1 MKRSRIVVLS
11 LVVLL
16 VGGIMFRK
24 SLLNF
29 LVGLFV
35 ATSTNLGH
43 ARMPAVWVGPYDLT
57 ATLTQEPELVWG
69 DPAKP
74 SSKLDL
80 RADKA
85 QVLKVQMLKEQG
97 GDAAKAVDALM
108 AQRQGP
114 DAAQALFQAMVEL
127 ATGKGAGINEGVIP
141 PQPSAKETKTETKS
155 EDVQPYAAPQGK
167 AGIALVAGVAKALAP
182 RMGQPDMKPFDQV
195 LFEHSI
201 RLMGF
206 HGAPALADAKT
217 PAGQGQAATT
227 QTPPPINSEV
237 RATLRSLLG
246 SRVTQVYAARALG
259 QLGDMETAK
268 EIIDHPGKYPDAS
281 ISDFGTDA
289 LNRYKN
295 TRKQAIAQGKGGGE
309 AAFWQST
316 RIPPQHQDAAIELA
330 MLGDGG
336 AGMAMMRNWAVMDGA
351 EKDLDTVRAKGIDE
365 AIRFPGTRAAW
376 VGLNRCVDGF
386 FNHPLL
392 GPKSYAMILK
402 ALEHDLKI
410 VFSGQPWKAKDTVV
424 LDTHE
429 GIFCA
434 LWHANHRPQTTPDMD
449 GKGIEL
455 PMDALTQELATKA
468 EALFRKNYK
477 PWTNAVAFGDGMS
490 TGNAAELALY
500 AAHLKLAPLEFPGKA
515 SEIRIFM
522 EDRDRHKN
530 DKKEWKE
537 SEYKS
542 RCRPEYALIT
552 FWGSRVYLCEEMG
565 DIESVEKI

>member
-1 MKRSRIVVLS
+1 
-11 LVVLL
+11 
-16 VGGIMFRK
+16 MFRN
-24 SLLNF
+24 SILNF
-29 LVGLFV
+29 MVGLFV
-35 ATSTNLGH
+35 ATSTNPGH

-80 RADKA
+80 RTDKA
-85 QVLKVQMLKEQG
+85 QVLKNQRLKEQG

-108 AQRQGP
+108 ARRQEP
-114 DAAQALFQAMVEL
+114 DAAQALYQAMVEL
-127 ATGKGAGINEGVIP
+127 ATGKVAGINDGAIP
-141 PQPSAKETKTETKS
+141 SQLSAKETKTETKS
-155 EDVQPYAAPQGK
+155 EEIQPYAAPQGK
-167 AGIALVAGVAKALAP
+167 IGIALVAGVAKALGP
-182 RMGQPDMKPFDQV
+182 KMGQPDMKPFDQV

-206 HGAPALADAKT
+206 HGAPPVADAKA
-217 PAGQGQAATT
+217 PAAQGQAAST
-227 QTPPPINSEV
+227 QAPPPIDPEV

-246 SRVTQVYAARALG
+246 SRATQVYAARALG
-259 QLGDMETAK
+259 QLGDLETAK

-289 LNRYKN
+289 LNRYKV
-295 TRKQAIAQGKGGGE
+295 TRKQVIAQGKGGGE

-336 AGMAMMRNWAVMDGA
+336 AGVAVMRNWAVMNGA
-351 EKDLDTVRAKGIDE
+351 EKDLDEVWANGIDA

-376 VGLNRCVDGF
+376 IGLNRCVDGF
-386 FNHPLL
+386 FNHTVGA
-392 GPKSYAMILK
+392 GPKTYTMILK

-410 VFSGQPWKAKDTVV
+410 VFSGQPWKETDTVV
-424 LDTHE
+424 LRTHE

-434 LWHANHRPQTTPDMD
+434 LWHVAHRHHGGLYAKDR
-449 GKGIEL
+449 EL
-455 PMDALTQELATKA
+455 ETKA

-477 PWTNAVAFGDGMS
+477 PWTNAVEFGDGQS
-490 TGNAAELALY
+490 TGSAAELALY
-500 AAHLKLAPLEFPGKA
+500 AAHLKLPPLQFPGKDGW
-515 SEIRIFM
+515 IRIFI
-522 EDRDRHKN
+522 EDRNRHKN

-537 SEYKS
+537 SEYKGQ
-542 RCRPEYALIT
+542 CEPPYALT
-552 FWGSRVYLCEEMG
+552 ALWGSRAYLCEEMG
-565 DIESVEKI
+565 DIESVDKI